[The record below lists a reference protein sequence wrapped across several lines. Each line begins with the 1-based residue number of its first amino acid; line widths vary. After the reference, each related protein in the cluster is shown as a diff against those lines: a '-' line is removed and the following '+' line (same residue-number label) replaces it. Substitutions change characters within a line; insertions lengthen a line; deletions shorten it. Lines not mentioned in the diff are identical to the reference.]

1 MGRVIQTG
9 DTPAKRRNAAMRSG
23 AEVIRLLAERPSIDD
38 EARDMIAFLI
48 MNLRD
53 VYHTIEESAQVWDE
67 RDYWRKS
74 EALRAKWRWAHL
86 SADSLEKLAL
96 EERWHEL
103 PMEIIA
109 LVPHFSG
116 VTVTNITRDSDWWC
130 GAYRALKKSAA
141 GTS

>member
-9 DTPAKRRNAAMRSG
+9 DTPAKKRNAAMRSG
-23 AEVIRLLAERPSIDD
+23 AEVIRLLAERPSIDE
-38 EARDMIAFLI
+38 EAKDMIAFLV
-48 MNLRD
+48 MSLRD
-53 VYHTIEESAQVWDE
+53 VYQTIEESAQVWDE

-86 SADSLEKLAL
+86 AADDLEKLAL
-96 EERWHEL
+96 EERWLEI

-116 VTVTNITRDSDWWC
+116 VTITNITRDSDWWC
-130 GAYRALKKSAA
+130 GAYRALQKSVAKKR
-141 GTS
+141 